1 MGAIVGHFGLEFH
14 VAGIEDLK
22 LVFGK
27 QIFKKLFVDKMA
39 AVEHQVDGSKVARE
53 CVRGP

>member
-27 QIFKKLFVDKMA
+27 QRFKKLLVDKMG